1 MVSVVRGVRTSNFPK
16 TLSLAILPA
25 AAALLAGCSADIGR
39 FDTASLA
46 ENNGPS
52 PSASVTE
59 PGGTRSNLV
68 GSNGSAGE
76 ATAQGQASPGGAY
89 YPAPSYRPA
98 PSRFTN
104 LPPPDGAASG
114 SPPPAQSYGASRV
127 PPAEPK
133 VAVLPQRGEAIEI
146 AAGDTL
152 YGLARRHNVSMSE
165 IMALNDLKSPTLK
178 PGQQLYL
185 PASANVRKPLARTN
199 TYETAAIPTSQ
210 APPGWTGAYT
220 VKSGES
226 LYGIARQHNVKV
238 AELQSAN
245 SISDARRVKPGT
257 VLRVPSG
264 GGGTVEPERTPAP
277 AATSGA
283 PSAQPVILNSAAKS
297 SDTRVAELNKPN
309 TATDAPAPSGAQG
322 SGSVAGSSKLRWPVD
337 GKVISAFGPRPDGTH
352 NDGVNLA
359 VPMGSD
365 VHAAEAGVVAYA
377 GSELKGYGNLVL
389 LRHDNGWVTAYAHG
403 DELLVKRGD
412 KVKRGQVIA
421 KAGRT
426 GQVDQPQVHFELR
439 QGQRP
444 VDPTPFMERM

>member
-1 MVSVVRGVRTSNFPK
+1 MVGVVRGVRSFPLS
-16 TLSLAILPA
+16 LSLAVLPA
-25 AAALLAGCSADIGR
+25 AALLLAGCSADIGR

-46 ENNGPS
+46 ESNGPT
-52 PSASVTE
+52 PSASVTQ
-59 PGGTRSNLV
+59 PAGTRSNLV
-68 GSNGSAGE
+68 GSDGGYGSVE
-76 ATAQGQASPGGAY
+76 PQGQSSQGGTY
-89 YPAPSYRPA
+89 YPPPSNRPA
-98 PSRFTN
+98 PSRFTD
-104 LPPPDGAASG
+104 LPPPDGARSPVAQPYGSASAAPTG
-114 SPPPAQSYGASRV
+114 Q
-127 PPAEPK
+127 K
-133 VAVLPQRGEAIEI
+133 LAVLPQRGEAIEV
-146 AAGDTL
+146 ATGDTL
-152 YGLARRHNVSMSE
+152 YGIARRHNVSMSE
-165 IMALNDLKSPTLK
+165 IMALNDLKNPALK

-185 PASANVRKPLARTN
+185 PAGAHVKKPLARAN
-199 TYETAAIPTSQ
+199 TDETAAIPTSE
-210 APPGWTGAYT
+210 APRDWTGSHT

-245 SISDARRVKPGT
+245 AITDARRVKPGT
-257 VLRVPSG
+257 VLRVPSSG
-264 GGGTVEPERTPAP
+264 GAAETEQASAPP
-277 AATSGA
+277 AASARSAA
-283 PSAQPVILNSAAKS
+283 PSAQPVILNAEDKS
-297 SDTRVAELNKPN
+297 RDTRVAELDKPN
-309 TATDAPAPSGAQG
+309 TASDAPAAGAPG
-322 SGSVAGSSKLRWPVD
+322 SGSVAGSSKLRWPVE

-365 VHAAEAGVVAYA
+365 VHAAESGVVAYA
-377 GSELKGYGNLVL
+377 GNELKGYGNLVL

>member
-1 MVSVVRGVRTSNFPK
+1 
-16 TLSLAILPA
+16 LPA
-25 AAALLAGCSADIGR
+25 VAFLLAGCSADIGR

-46 ENNGPS
+46 ESNSPT
-52 PSASVTE
+52 PSASVTQ
-59 PGGTRSNLV
+59 PAGTRSNLV
-68 GSNGSAGE
+68 GGNGYGSVE
-76 ATAQGQASPGGAY
+76 AQGQASPGGTY
-89 YPAPSYRPA
+89 SPPPSNQPA
-98 PSRFTN
+98 PSRFTD
-104 LPPPDGAASG
+104 LPPPSGAS
-114 SPPPAQSYGASRV
+114 SPPAYGAPRV

-133 VAVLPQRGEAIEI
+133 VAVLPQRGEAIEV
-146 AAGDTL
+146 ATGDTL
-152 YGLARRHNVSMSE
+152 YGIARRHNVSMSE
-165 IMALNDLKSPTLK
+165 IMALNDLKNPALK

-185 PASANVRKPLARTN
+185 PAGGHVKKPLARAN
-199 TYETAAIPTSQ
+199 TDETAAIPASA
-210 APPGWTGAYT
+210 APPGWTGSHT

-245 SISDARRVKPGT
+245 SITDARRVKPGT

-264 GGGTVEPERTPAP
+264 SGGPSETERAPAP
-277 AATSGA
+277 PATSARSGA
-283 PSAQPVILNSAAKS
+283 PSAQPVILNSEEKS
-297 SDTRVAELNKPN
+297 RDTRVAELNKPN
-309 TATDAPAPSGAQG
+309 TATDAPAAGAPG
-322 SGSVAGSSKLRWPVD
+322 SGSVAGSGKLRWPVE